1 RPHQPA
7 GGARQCPTGTARPG
21 DRLSARKSTRRGPG
35 QIRLR
40 AGGQRLHQRGT
51 RDRRGE
57 RAEGGCR
64 HRGGAVDHR
73 PDGGLC
79 AGTFAGLQ
87 AQRGAGRIRL
97 PGRAAGDAD
106 RSQRPVGPLRPAR
119 GPGQDVEGRRPL
131 RRAHSGAGRSPYHRP
146 GEADRHQGRI
156 CELARHPR
164 HRRLRS
170 ADILD
175 PRLSGREGAGAA
187 ARHERVRGLAAA
199 SMRPPPKPGFW
210 LVARREWRWI
220 LHDHI
225 ALILIFGVPLFAWP
239 VLAAVFSHPVIR
251 GLGVVVVDADRSD
264 TSRMFVER
272 VAASPSLSIVE
283 RTGDLASA
291 ARAIRAG
298 DAIAAVYIPADFER
312 DLKAG
317 RRPQVVAF
325 YNQQF
330 LTAAGVASSGLSD
343 SLAAALHSAA
353 AAVDSAAPAARGA
366 PQASR
371 IGSLVAETIVLANPE
386 RNYAQFLLRAL
397 LPVVLHVVIAL
408 AAGYAV
414 GSEFSRRSMRT
425 WLACAGGNPIV
436 ALVGKLAPLFTI
448 FFVIML
454 LVPLILEGLFG
465 ISFKGNAPMMVVAA
479 MLLIVGYLA
488 LGALMQ
494 LLVRDL
500 ATGLGLTGLI
510 VSPAFGYVGVGFPI
524 LGMNAFALFWGA
536 MLPLR
541 WYMAVLLGQAA
552 RGLPLYESARPFA
565 MLAALAALYTLLA
578 FLRLR
583 AIAAS
588 APRPAQEAE
597 PAAAPAPS
605 RGLGGAFVAEWR
617 RVLGIRGAFM
627 LLVVGPLVYGLYY
640 PQPYLNQIL
649 RKIPIA
655 VVDNDLSELSRNIVQ
670 TLDASGAVRVAVQ
683 AETIA
688 EGRKALDRGDAFAVV
703 GIPPETERDVLKG
716 NTAHIPIYADATY
729 LFIFR
734 SMASGIAVA
743 INTLSSELAARGA
756 RTDGSLVKAA
766 LASASPAE
774 ILLQPIFNPVG
785 GYAS

>member
-1 RPHQPA
+1 
-7 GGARQCPTGTARPG
+7 
-21 DRLSARKSTRRGPG
+21 
-35 QIRLR
+35 
-40 AGGQRLHQRGT
+40 
-51 RDRRGE
+51 
-57 RAEGGCR
+57 
-64 HRGGAVDHR
+64 
-73 PDGGLC
+73 
-79 AGTFAGLQ
+79 
-87 AQRGAGRIRL
+87 
-97 PGRAAGDAD
+97 
-106 RSQRPVGPLRPAR
+106 
-119 GPGQDVEGRRPL
+119 
-131 RRAHSGAGRSPYHRP
+131 
-146 GEADRHQGRI
+146 
-156 CELARHPR
+156 
-164 HRRLRS
+164 
-170 ADILD
+170 
-175 PRLSGREGAGAA
+175 
-187 ARHERVRGLAAA
+187 
-199 SMRPPPKPGFW
+199 MRPPPKPGFW

-220 LHDHI
+220 RRHRL
-225 ALILIFGVPLFAWP
+225 ALILIFGVPLFAFA
-239 VLAAVFSHPVIR
+239 VLTAVFSHPVIR
-251 GLGVVVVDADRSD
+251 GLGVVIVDADRSD
-264 TSRMFVER
+264 TSRAFVEQ
-272 VAASPSLSIVE
+272 VAVSPSLSIVE
-283 RTGDLASA
+283 RAGDLASA
-291 ARAIRAG
+291 ARAIRGG

-343 SLAAALHSAA
+343 SLAAAVGDTAS
-353 AAVDSAAPAARGA
+353 AARGA
-366 PQASR
+366 PQAPS
-371 IGSLVAETIVLANPE
+371 IGSLVAETIVLVNPA
-386 RNYAQFLLRAL
+386 RNYAQFLLRTL
-397 LPVVLHVVIAL
+397 LPMVLHVVIAL

-414 GSEFSRRSMRT
+414 GSEFSQRSMRA

-436 ALVGKLAPLFTI
+436 ALAGKLAPLFAI
-448 FFVIML
+448 FFIIML
-454 LVPLILEGLFG
+454 STPLILEGLLG
-465 ISFKGNAPMMVVAA
+465 ISFKGNTPMMAIAA

-510 VSPAFGYVGVGFPI
+510 VSPAFGYAGVGFPI
-524 LGMNAFALFWGA
+524 LGMNAFALSWGA
-536 MLPLR
+536 ILPLR

-565 MLAALAALYTLLA
+565 VLAALAAIYTLLA

-588 APRPAQEAE
+588 TPRTPREVE

-605 RGLGGAFVAEWR
+605 RGVGGAFVGEWR
-617 RVLGIRGAFM
+617 RVLAIRGAFM

-683 AETIA
+683 AATLA
-688 EGRKALDRGDAFAVV
+688 EGREALDRGDAFAVV
-703 GIPPETERDVLKG
+703 EIPPWTERDVLKG
-716 NTAHIPIYADATY
+716 TTVHVPIFADATY

-734 SMASGIAVA
+734 SMSNGIAVA
-743 INTLSSELAARGA
+743 IDTLSSELAARGA

-785 GYAS
+785 GYASYIVPAAFVLILQQMLLIGASMLTVIALPQIAGGAFASVLGRGIAHLTIYLPALALYFIVLPRFYGFSTLGHPVQLFALASLFTLATSFMGQAAGAWFRQPETPTLIFLGTSLPQLFVTGFSWPREAIPTPVPAAGYIFPSDFAIDGIVRIGQLGASLGEVVHDWRGLWCLTIVYFALAVISAALMKRRRAHG

>member
-1 RPHQPA
+1 
-7 GGARQCPTGTARPG
+7 
-21 DRLSARKSTRRGPG
+21 
-35 QIRLR
+35 
-40 AGGQRLHQRGT
+40 
-51 RDRRGE
+51 
-57 RAEGGCR
+57 
-64 HRGGAVDHR
+64 
-73 PDGGLC
+73 
-79 AGTFAGLQ
+79 
-87 AQRGAGRIRL
+87 
-97 PGRAAGDAD
+97 
-106 RSQRPVGPLRPAR
+106 
-119 GPGQDVEGRRPL
+119 
-131 RRAHSGAGRSPYHRP
+131 
-146 GEADRHQGRI
+146 
-156 CELARHPR
+156 
-164 HRRLRS
+164 
-170 ADILD
+170 
-175 PRLSGREGAGAA
+175 
-187 ARHERVRGLAAA
+187 
-199 SMRPPPKPGFW
+199 MRPPPKPGFW

-220 LHDHI
+220 LHHRL

-291 ARAIRAG
+291 ARAIRGG

-312 DLKAG
+312 DLKAD

-325 YNQQF
+325 YNQQL

-343 SLAAALHSAA
+343 SLAAAVGNAA
-353 AAVDSAAPAARGA
+353 SAARGA

-371 IGSLVAETIVLANPE
+371 IGSLVAETIVLVNPE
-386 RNYAQFLLRAL
+386 KNYAQFLLRTL
-397 LPVVLHVVIAL
+397 LPMVIHVIIAL

-414 GSEFSRRSMRT
+414 GSEFHRRSMRT
-425 WLACAGGNPIV
+425 WLACAGGNPVV
-436 ALVGKLAPLFTI
+436 ALTGKLAPLFAI
-448 FFVIML
+448 FLVLML
-454 LVPLILEGLFG
+454 SEALILEGLLG
-465 ISFKGNAPMMVVAA
+465 ISFRGDLPMMVVAG

-500 ATGLGLTGLI
+500 ATGLGLTGLV
-510 VSPAFGYVGVGFPI
+510 VSPAFGYAGVGFPI

-536 MLPLR
+536 ILPLR

-565 MLAALAALYTLLA
+565 VLAALAALYTLLA

-588 APRPAQEAE
+588 APRPPPEAE
-597 PAAAPAPS
+597 PAAASVPS

-670 TLDASGAVRVAVQ
+670 TLDGSGAVRVAVQ
-683 AETIA
+683 VETLA
-688 EGRKALDRGDAFAVV
+688 AARAALDRGDAFAVV

-743 INTLSSELAARGA
+743 IDTLSSELAAGGA
-756 RTDGSLVKAA
+756 RTDGSLVKAGA
-766 LASASPAE
+766 RVEEPGRG
-774 ILLQPIFNPVG
+774 P
-785 GYAS
+785 